1 MSARKTFR
9 APTPPGIR
17 YLQRSQIDTDKW
29 DDCIRQAPNGWI
41 YLRSFYLDALTHWD
55 ALVSTD
61 AGGAY
66 AYVMPLPV
74 KKKLGLSYSPV
85 TPMTGQLGIVG
96 REPVPVSMTND
107 FLRQIPRR
115 FLLVDAILNEFN
127 SPPSISGVDTL
138 ARTNLVLP
146 LRAEYRDLYN
156 GYSAD
161 GKKNL
166 RRTERA
172 GLVPASDIPPA
183 TVVDM
188 YRHAYGKR
196 NRTLTAP
203 MYGRIEALC
212 AACIDRGLGFT
223 LGIRD
228 AENNLQ
234 AAGFFGMDDKRIYYL
249 LGAPGP
255 EGRRYSAVHALIDQ
269 VIRKYA
275 ASGLS
280 LDFEGSDI
288 PSVAAFYRKFGPG
301 ERRYHQ
307 VRINRLPV
315 WLCRLTGLSKKPAFI
330 PCWPATL
337 PQPPDPPA
345 S

>member
-1 MSARKTFR
+1 MNARSTFR
-9 APTPPGIR
+9 APTPSRIR
-17 YLQRSQIDTDKW
+17 YLQRSQIDTKKW
-29 DDCIRQAPNGWI
+29 DDCILQAPNGWI
-41 YLRSFYLDALTHWD
+41 YLRSFYLDALTDWD

-66 AYVMPLPV
+66 EYVMPLPA
-74 KKKLGLSYSPV
+74 KRKLGLSYSPI

-96 REPVPVSMTND
+96 REPVSVSMTND
-107 FLRQIPRR
+107 FLRHIPRR
-115 FLLVDAILNEFN
+115 FLLIDAILNEFN
-127 SPPSISGVDTL
+127 PPPSIPGVHTM

-146 LRAEYRDLYN
+146 LRAGYRELYD

-172 GLVPASDIPPA
+172 GLVPASGIPPA
-183 TVVDM
+183 TVVKM
-188 YRHAYGKR
+188 YRNEYGKL

-203 MYGRIEALC
+203 MCGRIESLC
-212 AACIDRGLGFT
+212 TACIDRGLGFT

-269 VIRKYA
+269 VIRQYA

-288 PSVAAFYRKFGPG
+288 PSVAAFYRKFGPQ
-301 ERRYHQ
+301 ERKYYQ
-307 VRINRLPV
+307 LRINRLPF
-315 WLCRLTGLSKKPAFI
+315 WLCRLTGFQKNI
-330 PCWPATL
+330 PISRTFNIA
-337 PQPPDPPA
+337 
-345 S
+345 